1 MKRSRR
7 GGRERRRGKGKYF
20 STFFKNKILRKNKRT
35 KRKTKIMELLPTAPH
50 ANNTREYTSEEKLVS
65 RVKSI

>member
-1 MKRSRR
+1 M
-7 GGRERRRGKGKYF
+7 GGRGEGGRVNI
-20 STFFKNKILRKNKRT
+20 SQPFFKNKILRKNKRT